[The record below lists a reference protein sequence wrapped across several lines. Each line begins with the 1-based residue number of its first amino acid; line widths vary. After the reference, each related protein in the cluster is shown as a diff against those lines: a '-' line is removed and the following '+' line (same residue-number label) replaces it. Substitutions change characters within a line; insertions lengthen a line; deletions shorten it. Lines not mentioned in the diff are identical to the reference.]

1 MEPPFGPTDNL
12 SPREADDFAAG
23 VNSPQST
30 LRDFSA
36 ATVATTHIQVL
47 SPTEILNGSTTA
59 RTQESNSIVPGP
71 FPSIEHWPIYRL
83 RFSSAVLPLRYCH
96 HRSDQ
101 GGQSH
106 CLCESCIHGID
117 GIFLG

>member
-36 ATVATTHIQVL
+36 APVATTHIQVL
-47 SPTEILNGSTTA
+47 SPTEILHGSLHGSTTA
-59 RTQESNSIVPGP
+59 RTQNPGSIVAGL
-71 FPSIEHWPIYRL
+71 FPSIGHRPIYRF
-83 RFSSAVLPLRYCH
+83 RFGSAVVPIRYCH
-96 HRSDQ
+96 H
-101 GGQSH
+101 
-106 CLCESCIHGID
+106 
-117 GIFLG
+117 